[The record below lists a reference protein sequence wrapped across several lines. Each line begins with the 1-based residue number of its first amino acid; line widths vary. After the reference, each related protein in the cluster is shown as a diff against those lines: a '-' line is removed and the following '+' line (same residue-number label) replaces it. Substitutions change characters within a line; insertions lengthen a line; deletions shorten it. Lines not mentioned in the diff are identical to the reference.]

1 MDGDSNRRRLA
12 RQATWTARVY
22 RGPDVH
28 AQMEADDL
36 AEWAAMDPTAR
47 LALAWSLS
55 LEQEGI
61 SHDADTPARLA
72 RSAYRVEPR

>member
-1 MDGDSNRRRLA
+1 MNSDSELRRLA

-28 AQMEADDL
+28 AQIEADDL
-36 AEWAAMDPTAR
+36 AEWAAMDPGAR
-47 LALAWSLS
+47 LALGWSLS

-61 SHDADTPARLA
+61 SDDANAPARLP